1 MDAKLNLDQFEKVQG
16 WPDQSVVDTIFQTL
30 NLAVEGAKKIHAMM
44 AQAVRE
50 HTLNQA
56 ERRGIQPM

>member
-1 MDAKLNLDQFEKVQG
+1 MSCDSRLLITA
-16 WPDQSVVDTIFQTL
+16 FQTL